1 MELYFQDTGYRKDF
15 RASECVPSDW
25 TPDAIDW
32 LVEFIAYD
40 CSGCETQR
48 ERDIYEQ
55 GLGYE
60 CIVMVVHDPVDG
72 DRVIE
77 EIELAR
83 FAVACASEAE
93 EMLQRCADAVFGEEA

>member
-1 MELYFQDTGYRKDF
+1 MKLDFNDTGYLHDF
-15 RASECVPSDW
+15 RATECVPSDW

-48 ERDIYEQ
+48 ERDIYER
-55 GLGYE
+55 GLDYE
-60 CIVMVVHDPVDG
+60 CIVRVVHDPVDRG
-72 DRVIE
+72 FVLE

-83 FAVACASEAE
+83 FAVAYMSDAE
-93 EMLQRCADAVFGEEA
+93 EMLQRCADAIYGEEW